1 MEDIDYLLISS
12 SDKEYENLERDPL
25 YQLYKKQ
32 TEEPSLPFPT
42 PSDNVKPQL
51 KPENHIDIY
60 QQLTSGER
68 AILKDL
74 CLNLH
79 AVLKSGVYRCSNSAE
94 LKPNANMMA
103 KITKTTDGDHP
114 YSQFAKE
121 VNVLKQLKDLSVTRF
136 IYAKQYSDFQLDIVV
151 TEFYPG
157 GTLTESIRS
166 KKMCSLL
173 AMSVTFFSL
182 CATLRDIHIRK
193 IVHRDINTDNILMKL
208 SGQPVF
214 SGFHSAVQLQGED
227 NLVYGVVG
235 KSPFIAPEIKENTK
249 GHHNG
254 FKADVYSLGMV
265 LLKLLFPVDFEAT
278 PREMLDVLHN
288 ANIPNDSILSVFHT
302 ISYHI
307 RDVHQSFEEA
317 FQIDTLKEFELIDSI
332 FLSHVDDI
340 MSELGILED
349 QKPIV
354 SSSQQEKEEMLPHS
368 ISPDLSTLEKLLE
381 ELSPTATTST
391 RESISPVS

>member
-12 SDKEYENLERDPL
+12 SDNDYKNLERDPL

-32 TEEPSLPFPT
+32 TEEAALPPPPP

-74 CLNLH
+74 CLNIH
-79 AVLKSGVYRCSNSAE
+79 EVLQSGVYRCSNSAE
-94 LKPNANMMA
+94 LKPNANMMV

-136 IYAKQYSDFQLDIVV
+136 IYAKQYSDFQLDLVV

-157 GTLTESIRS
+157 GTLTEAIRS
-166 KKMCSLL
+166 KKMCNLL

-193 IVHRDINTDNILMKL
+193 IVHRDINTDIILMKL

-227 NLVYGVVG
+227 NLVYGVAG
-235 KSPFIAPEIKENTK
+235 TSPFIAPEIKENKK

-254 FKADVYSLGMV
+254 FKADVYSLGIV
-265 LLKLLFPVDFEAT
+265 LLKLLFPVNFEAT
-278 PREMLDVLHN
+278 QREMLDVLHK
-288 ANIPNDSILSVFHT
+288 ANIPNDSILSVFQDLTKNLVEIDPDKRFSSADIRQYVSNQHDRITQLIEGLKAAERQLNRNDETHT
-302 ISYHI
+302 
-307 RDVHQSFEEA
+307 
-317 FQIDTLKEFELIDSI
+317 
-332 FLSHVDDI
+332 
-340 MSELGILED
+340 
-349 QKPIV
+349 
-354 SSSQQEKEEMLPHS
+354 
-368 ISPDLSTLEKLLE
+368 
-381 ELSPTATTST
+381 T
-391 RESISPVS
+391 RKS